1 MEQKKFISFDV
12 EAKKVTISLTFDVIE
27 TDVKFTKKAPKISV
41 VRNICILSL
50 KKRMEHCQN
59 VLTNSILPQNDK
71 VFTSQSIFSNEIGK
85 HFSIAAFET
94 MEALE
99 EKIRSTNEVLEVLK
113 SLNDSELCQLLKAIA
128 EFISENSDE
137 QEGKEYLMSWLTEVA
152 IMKGRKY

>member
-1 MEQKKFISFDV
+1 MEQKKFISFNE
-12 EAKKVTISLTFDVIE
+12 EAKKVTVSLTYDVVE
-27 TDVKFTKKAPKISV
+27 TDVKFTKKSPKVSI

-59 VLTNSILPQNDK
+59 VLTNEILPRKDK
-71 VFTSQSIFSNEIGK
+71 VFTKHIIFSNEIGK

-99 EKIRSTNEVLEVLK
+99 EKICSTNEVLEVLK

-128 EFISENSDE
+128 EFTSENSDE
-137 QEGKEYLMSWLTEVA
+137 QEGKEYLMSWLTEIA
-152 IMKGRKY
+152 IMKGRL